1 MGDNMVE
8 VELVDI
14 ATKSKLV
21 MDQLR
26 QASPDILKEE
36 VMDVFCCLD
45 CWVQEDRKVAKEKW
59 EHKMSS
65 LLDEYDELEET
76 YSCYQREGACAVE
89 LVC

>member
-1 MGDNMVE
+1 MTNVMGDNMVE

-36 VMDVFCCLD
+36 VMDVFCCLG
-45 CWVQEDRKVAKEKW
+45 QEGCQGEV
-59 EHKMSS
+59 
-65 LLDEYDELEET
+65 
-76 YSCYQREGACAVE
+76 GAQDVKF
-89 LVC
+89 VG